1 MIVSLPVDL
10 LDPFLSLMDKS
21 FIHLVIE
28 HLGLSGFG
36 LWDERIVED
45 IEDVLTDFLEF
56 GLNLLTIVTDG
67 RNVFVGAL
75 GLFLLL
81 DGGNDAPGSTSSS
94 DDILVGNGEEVS
106 LVDSELSAQ
115 LDDVS
120 PSNLDD

>member
-1 MIVSLPVDL
+1 
-10 LDPFLSLMDKS
+10 MDKS

-45 IEDVLTDFLEF
+45 IEDVLADFLEF